1 MFIYSFKR
9 EKSRTKIKIDS
20 HQPSSLFQGFFLLG
34 PQSYYYNKEGVCN
47 LNILFIYEATPS
59 YLKTYWVWVGEPKP
73 VGLKSRNGKAE
84 IICHKAK
91 NR

>member
-1 MFIYSFKR
+1 MAAISKISNSFR
-9 EKSRTKIKIDS
+9 GGGGLGVRT
-20 HQPSSLFQGFFLLG
+20 
-34 PQSYYYNKEGVCN
+34 QSYYNNIEGVCN